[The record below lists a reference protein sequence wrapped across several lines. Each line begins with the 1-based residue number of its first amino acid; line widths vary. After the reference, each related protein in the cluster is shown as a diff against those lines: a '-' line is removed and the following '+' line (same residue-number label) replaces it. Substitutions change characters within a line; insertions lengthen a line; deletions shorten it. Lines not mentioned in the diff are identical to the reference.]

1 MRVQIYQ
8 INNERDKNDQKFLK
22 LKSGQPLDSSM
33 YDEVFDAEI
42 EEKDLEAIY
51 TRFNTEWHPL
61 FRGHSLSVSDV
72 VVMEGKAHYCQ
83 PAGFAEVPFDVSQ
96 TQKPDN
102 LMRIVYVEPN
112 KPAFTAEIEH
122 TLKAEQKAVKGLI
135 QPVYLYDDNNVCIVC
150 NEEGKLIGMEGN
162 RIVNHGDTIIAGPF
176 FVCGITEDDFRG
188 LTDEEVT
195 KYMAQFKDPEIVS
208 QEQVQNDLGFTI
220 ISGM

>member
-72 VVMEGKAHYCQ
+72 VVMQGKAHYCQ
-83 PAGFAEVPFDVSQ
+83 PAGFTEVPFDVSQ

-135 QPVYLYDDNNVCIVC
+135 QPVYLYDDDNVCIVC

-162 RIVNHGDTIIAGPF
+162 RIVNQGDTIIAGPF

-208 QEQVQNDLGFTI
+208 QEQVQNDLGFII
-220 ISGM
+220 IS

>member
-72 VVMEGKAHYCQ
+72 VVMQGKAHYCQ
-83 PAGFAEVPFDVSQ
+83 PAGFTEVPFDVSQ

-135 QPVYLYDDNNVCIVC
+135 QPVYLYDDDNVCIVC

-162 RIVNHGDTIIAGPF
+162 RIVNQGDTIIAGPF

>member
-72 VVMEGKAHYCQ
+72 VVMDGKAHYCQ
-83 PAGFAEVPFDVSQ
+83 PAGFTEVPFDVSQ

-135 QPVYLYDDNNVCIVC
+135 QPVYLYDDDNVCIVC

-162 RIVNHGDTIIAGPF
+162 RIVNQGDTIIAGPF